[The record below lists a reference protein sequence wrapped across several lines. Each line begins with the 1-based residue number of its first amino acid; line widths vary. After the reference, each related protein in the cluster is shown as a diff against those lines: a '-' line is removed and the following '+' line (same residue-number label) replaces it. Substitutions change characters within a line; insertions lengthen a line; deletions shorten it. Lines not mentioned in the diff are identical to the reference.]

1 MALRQKTR
9 PGKPAIARGW
19 AAAAALVLLAGGCN
33 GPRARQVEPYT
44 GPTEPMRKVVAD
56 INANSAAIPTLWAR
70 HYFAG
75 DLVDERGKSTYVNTE
90 GLLLVSKPRAVR
102 LVGRKPGTDVF
113 DMGTDG
119 QRFWM
124 SVPIE
129 VDTMWWGHNRNI
141 GKPCVRG
148 GVPIQPDSI
157 FEVLGVGG
165 FDAANLNQPPV
176 PVMRFEPTSD
186 AYVFLWSRPLADRWA
201 ATKEVWFD
209 RTTKRPYLVRLYD
222 DNGRVVLRAQL
233 EDHRQI
239 EVDGRPRDRWPW
251 LARIYRLSF
260 PDSGSKIT
268 LSLEEVRLRSDE
280 GAPNAR
286 SFVMPDPE
294 RAGVKKVVQIDENCV
309 D

>member
-1 MALRQKTR
+1 MGAVRTTR
-9 PGKPAIARGW
+9 PGRRAGIHRVLI
-19 AAAAALVLLAGGCN
+19 ALVLLGIAGCQ
-33 GPRARQVEPYT
+33 GPRARKVEPYT
-44 GPTEPMRKVVAD
+44 GPTDPMRVVVQD
-56 INANSAAIPTLWAR
+56 INANSNAIPTIWAR
-70 HYFAG
+70 HYFSG
-75 DLVDERGKSTYVNTE
+75 TLVDDRGKSTYVNTE

-102 LVGRKPGTDVF
+102 MVGRKPGATVF

-119 QRFWM
+119 QRFWV

-165 FDAANLNQPPV
+165 FDVENLNQPPV
-176 PVMRFEPTSD
+176 PVMRFNAESD
-186 AYVFLWSRPLADRWA
+186 AYVFVWNRPLADRWA

-209 RTTKRPYLVRLYD
+209 RATRRAFRVLLYD
-222 DNGRVVLRAQL
+222 DHGRVVLRAEL
-233 EDHRQI
+233 EDHKPI
-239 EVDGRPRDRWPW
+239 ELDGQPRERWPW
-251 LARIYRLSF
+251 LARVYRLSF

-268 LSLEEVRLRSDE
+268 LSLEEVRLRSDA

-286 SFVMPDPE
+286 SFAMPNPE
-294 RAGVKKVVQIDENCV
+294 RAGVSKVVQIDENCG